1 MATLGVNVDHIATIR
16 QARRAQEPDPVQA
29 AMLAELAG
37 ASGITC
43 HLREDRR
50 HIQDRDVELLRR
62 LVKTKLNLE
71 MAITEE
77 MIRTAIAL
85 KPDMATLV
93 PERREELTTEGGL
106 DVHGHLDAVTRSVRT
121 LQGEGIAV
129 SLFIDPDPEQVSA
142 SARAGAEMVEL
153 HTGRYAEARDRKALQ
168 DELARLITAATLARD
183 LGLRVNAGHGLN
195 YLNVGPVAAIPG
207 VEELNIGHSIVARAA
222 LVGMER
228 AVREML
234 AAMENR
240 GAGCEVRGAECEVH
254 KWFVLCPGLHT
265 LDPVPYTLYPISSRT
280 AAHRAHTSG

>member
-1 MATLGVNVDHIATIR
+1 MNQGKSMALLCVNVDHIATIR

-71 MAITEE
+71 MAVTEE
-77 MIRTAIAL
+77 MIRIAIAL

-106 DVHGHLDAVTRSVRT
+106 DVRGHLDAVTRTVRT

-129 SLFIDPDPEQVSA
+129 SLFIDPDPEQVSD
-142 SARAGAEMVEL
+142 SGRAGVELVEL
-153 HTGRYAEARDRKALQ
+153 HTGMYAEAGDRKALQ
-168 DELARLITAATLARD
+168 NEMARLIKATTQARK

-195 YLNVGPVAAIPG
+195 YRNVGPVATIPE
-207 VEELNIGHSIVARAA
+207 VEELNIGHSVIARAA

-234 AAMENR
+234 AAMKEM
-240 GAGCEVRGAECEVH
+240 GAGQGREGRP
-254 KWFVLCPGLHT
+254 W
-265 LDPVPYTLYPISSRT
+265 
-280 AAHRAHTSG
+280 